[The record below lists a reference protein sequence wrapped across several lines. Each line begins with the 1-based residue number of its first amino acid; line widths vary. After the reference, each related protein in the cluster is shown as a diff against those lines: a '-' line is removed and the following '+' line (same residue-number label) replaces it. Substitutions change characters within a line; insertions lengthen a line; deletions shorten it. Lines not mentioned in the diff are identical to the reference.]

1 MKPKVVITQ
10 HVHQEVLDLLSSS
23 CEVVANMTTEPWPP
37 EQLRAMCRDAQ
48 GIMVFMPDS
57 IDGDFLDNCPELA
70 VVGAALKGY
79 DNFDVQ
85 ACTDRG
91 IWFTN
96 VPDLLTIPTAELTV
110 GLIIGLSRH
119 MLEGDRFIRSDRF
132 QGWRPHLY
140 GTGLAGSTVG
150 IIGMGAVGQA
160 TARCLQG
167 FTTRL
172 VYFDQQRLPPIK
184 EQHLSLTFTPLET
197 LLAESDFTVVILP
210 LTEATHRMID
220 QEALSRMK
228 EGSFLIN
235 TGRGSVV
242 DEEAVVE
249 ALASGRLAGYA
260 ADVFAME
267 DWAWHERPP
276 AIPRD
281 LLENRKQ
288 TFLTP
293 HLGSA
298 VNTVRRQIA
307 MEAAKNILQALSGKT
322 PQGALNQPGSKYMTS
337 ENRDRKTG

>member
-10 HVHQEVLDLLSSS
+10 RVHQEVLDLLSSS
-23 CEVVANMTTEPWPP
+23 CEVVANISTQPWPP
-37 EQLRAMCRDAQ
+37 EILRAKAKDAK

-57 IDGDFLDNCPELA
+57 IDGDFLDDCPELE

-96 VPDLLTIPTAELTV
+96 VPDLLTIPTAELTI
-110 GLIIGLSRH
+110 GLMIGLSRQL
-119 MLEGDRFIRSDRF
+119 LEGDNFIRCGRF

-150 IIGMGAVGQA
+150 IVGMGAVGRA

-167 FTTRL
+167 FSAHL
-172 VYFDQQRLPPIK
+172 IYYDQQPLPPEK
-184 EQHLSLTFTPLET
+184 EQELSLTLLPFEKLLE
-197 LLAESDFTVVILP
+197 ESDFTVVILP
-210 LTEATHRMID
+210 LTEKTYQMID
-220 QEALSRMK
+220 KTAICRMK
-228 EGSFLIN
+228 EGSFLVN

-242 DEEAVVE
+242 DEEAVIE

-267 DWAWHERPP
+267 DWAWSERSVV
-276 AIPRD
+276 IPKE
-281 LLENRKQ
+281 LLKNQSQ

-298 VNTVRRQIA
+298 VNAVRLGIA
-307 MEAAKNILQALSGKT
+307 MEAAENILQALAGDT
-322 PQGALNQPGSKYMTS
+322 PQSALNQPKARCMVG
-337 ENRDRKTG
+337 ER

>member
-10 HVHQEVLDLLSSS
+10 RVHREVLDLLSAS
-23 CEVVANMTTEPWPP
+23 CEVEANTSTEPWPP
-37 EQLRAMCRDAQ
+37 EVLRAKAKDAK

-57 IDGDFLDNCPELA
+57 IDENFLDDCPELK

-85 ACTDRG
+85 ACTERG

-96 VPDLLTIPTAELTV
+96 VPDLLTIPTAELTI
-110 GLIIGLSRH
+110 GLMIGLSRN
-119 MLEGDRFIRSDRF
+119 MLEGDGFMRSGRF

-167 FTTRL
+167 FSAHL
-172 VYFDQQRLPPIK
+172 LYYDQQPLPPEK
-184 EQHLSLTFTPLET
+184 EQELALTFLPFEKV
-197 LLAESDFTVVILP
+197 LAESDFTVVILP
-210 LTEATHRMID
+210 LTEKTYQMID
-220 QEALSRMK
+220 KTAISQMK
-228 EGSFLIN
+228 EGSFLVN

-249 ALASGRLAGYA
+249 ALATGRLAGYA

-267 DWAWHERPP
+267 DWVWSDRPGAVP
-276 AIPRD
+276 GE
-281 LLENRKQ
+281 LLKKQSQ

-298 VNTVRRQIA
+298 VNAVRLEIA
-307 MEAAKNILQALSGKT
+307 LEAAKNILQALAGDT
-322 PQGALNQPGSKYMTS
+322 PQGALNQPKA
-337 ENRDRKTG
+337 R

>member
-10 HVHQEVLDLLSSS
+10 RVHQEVLDLLSSS

-37 EQLRAMCRDAQ
+37 EQLRAMCRDAK
-48 GIMVFMPDS
+48 GVMVFMPDS
-57 IDGDFLDNCPELA
+57 IDGDFLDNCPELE

-110 GLIIGLSRH
+110 GLMIGLSRH
-119 MLEGDRFIRSDRF
+119 MQEGDRFVRSGRF

-150 IIGMGAVGQA
+150 IVGMGAVGRA

-167 FTTRL
+167 FSANL
-172 VYFDQQRLPPIK
+172 IYYDQQPLLPEK
-184 EQHLSLTFTPLET
+184 EQELSLTLRPFEKLLE
-197 LLAESDFTVVILP
+197 ESDFTVVILP
-210 LTEATHRMID
+210 LTEKTYQMID
-220 QEALSRMK
+220 KTAISRMK
-228 EGSFLIN
+228 EGGFLVN

-260 ADVFAME
+260 ADVFVME
-267 DWAWHERPP
+267 DWAWSERSTV
-276 AIPRD
+276 IPTE
-281 LLENRKQ
+281 LLKNQSQ

-298 VNTVRRQIA
+298 VNTVRLDIA
-307 MEAAKNILQALSGKT
+307 MEAAENILQALAGDT
-322 PQGALNQPGSKYMTS
+322 PQGALNQPKARCIVG
-337 ENRDRKTG
+337 ER

>member
-10 HVHQEVLDLLSSS
+10 RVHQEVLDLLSST
-23 CEVVANMTTEPWPP
+23 CEVVANASTEPWSP
-37 EQLRAMCRDAQ
+37 EMLRAKTKDAK

-57 IDGDFLDNCPELA
+57 IDGDFLDDCPELE

-110 GLIIGLSRH
+110 GLMIGLSRH
-119 MLEGDRFIRSDRF
+119 MPEGDRFIRNDRF

-167 FTTRL
+167 FATRL
-172 VYFDQQRLPPIK
+172 IYFDQQRLPPIK
-184 EQHLSLTFTPLET
+184 EQHLNLTFTHLET
-197 LLAESDFTVVILP
+197 LLAESDFTVAILP
-210 LTEATHRMID
+210 LTEATHRLID

-242 DEEAVVE
+242 DEEAVAE

-267 DWAWHERPP
+267 DWAWHERPA
-276 AIPRD
+276 AIPRN
-281 LLENRKQ
+281 LLENANQ

-307 MEAAKNILQALSGKT
+307 LEAAKNILQALGGKT
-322 PQGALNQPGSKYMTS
+322 PQGALNQPGNTYRESCGKH
-337 ENRDRKTG
+337 TG

>member
-10 HVHQEVLDLLSSS
+10 RVHQEVLNLLSST
-23 CEVVANMTTEPWPP
+23 CEVVANTSTEPWSP
-37 EQLRAMCRDAQ
+37 EMLRAKTKDAK

-57 IDGDFLDNCPELA
+57 IDGDFLDDCPELE

-110 GLIIGLSRH
+110 GLMIGLSRH
-119 MLEGDRFIRSDRF
+119 MLEGDSFIRSGRF

-150 IIGMGAVGQA
+150 IVGMGAVGRA

-167 FTTRL
+167 FSAHL
-172 VYFDQQRLPPIK
+172 IYHDQQPLPPEK
-184 EQHLSLTFTPLET
+184 EQELSLTLCPLEK

-210 LTEATHRMID
+210 LTDKTHQMID
-220 QEALSRMK
+220 KTAISRMK
-228 EGSFLIN
+228 EGSFLVN

-249 ALASGRLAGYA
+249 ALASGKLAGYA

-267 DWAWHERPP
+267 DWAWSERPIVFP
-276 AIPRD
+276 NE
-281 LLENRKQ
+281 LLKNQKQ

-298 VNTVRRQIA
+298 VNTVRLGIA
-307 MEAAKNILQALSGKT
+307 MEAARNILQALAGDT
-322 PQGALNQPGSKYMTS
+322 PQGALNQP
-337 ENRDRKTG
+337 KTRCLAVEC

>member
-10 HVHQEVLDLLSSS
+10 RVHQEVLDLLSSS

-37 EQLRAMCRDAQ
+37 EQLRAMCRDAK
-48 GIMVFMPDS
+48 GVMVFMPDS
-57 IDGDFLDNCPELA
+57 IDGDFLDNCPELE

-110 GLIIGLSRH
+110 GLMIGLSRH
-119 MLEGDRFIRSDRF
+119 MQEGDRFVRSGRF

-150 IIGMGAVGQA
+150 IVGMGAVGRA

-167 FTTRL
+167 FSANL
-172 VYFDQQRLPPIK
+172 IYYDQQPLLPEK
-184 EQHLSLTFTPLET
+184 EQELSLTLRPFEKLLE
-197 LLAESDFTVVILP
+197 ESDFTVVILP
-210 LTEATHRMID
+210 LTEKTYQMID
-220 QEALSRMK
+220 KTAISRMK
-228 EGSFLIN
+228 EGSFLVN

-260 ADVFAME
+260 ADVFVME
-267 DWAWHERPP
+267 DWAWSERSTV
-276 AIPRD
+276 IPTE
-281 LLENRKQ
+281 LLKNQSQ

-298 VNTVRRQIA
+298 VNTVRLDIA
-307 MEAAKNILQALSGKT
+307 MEAAENILQALAGDT
-322 PQGALNQPGSKYMTS
+322 PQGALNQPKARCIVG
-337 ENRDRKTG
+337 ER